1 MELNKEN
8 SVMISVIMSVYNAEK
23 YLDIAIESIL
33 NQSFRNFEFII
44 VEDCS
49 IDHSLEILKNYAEK
63 DSRIKLIQKEKNK
76 GFIGFVENLNIGLK
90 EAKGK
95 YIARMDAD
103 DMAFPDRLQKQYD
116 FLEKNHDI
124 FLIGTSAELIDENGN
139 KIKNGVFK
147 AETDINI
154 LKKKN
159 LINNN
164 VYHPTIMFRNE
175 QGLFYR
181 DKMQGCEDYD
191 FYLRLYS
198 SGKKISN
205 LPDILLKYRIL
216 KSSISRSG
224 NTFIKRLFT
233 QKALEF
239 YNERLEKGTDSYD
252 MFSPQDFNCF
262 FKENSLSINTLIFAL
277 HTADKTYDY
286 QMLKECYDKL
296 KLIDKNNKELK
307 KYRIKTLSF
316 FIFLL
321 YKNLGL

>member
-1 MELNKEN
+1 M
-8 SVMISVIMSVYNAEK
+8 
-23 YLDIAIESIL
+23 
-33 NQSFRNFEFII
+33 
-44 VEDCS
+44 
-49 IDHSLEILKNYAEK
+49 KNYAEK